1 MPSKNQKGLQPNS
14 FFIKKPGEAKTLA
27 EYKAEEAAGTL
38 KPDRA
43 IEHRSNRGYVRAF
56 NDQARPKTPKGC
68 GEKNLGNDKY
78 P

>member
-1 MPSKNQKGLQPNS
+1 VPSKKEKGLQPNS

-43 IEHRSNRGYVRAF
+43 IEHRYNRGYVRAHT
-56 NDQARPKTPKGC
+56 DQFRPKPPKGS
-68 GEKNLGNDKY
+68 GQKNLGHDNY